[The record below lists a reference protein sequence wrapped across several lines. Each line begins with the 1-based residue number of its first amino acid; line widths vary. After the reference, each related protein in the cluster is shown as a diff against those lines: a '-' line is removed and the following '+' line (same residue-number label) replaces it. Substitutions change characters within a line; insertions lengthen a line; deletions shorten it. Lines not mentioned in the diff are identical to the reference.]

1 MRHLLA
7 LSITL
12 SLLVACGGGH
22 HAAASA
28 KVFKYRGSQ
37 QCTGGGASI
46 AELQQ
51 QLSSAGIAVSAS
63 SCGTDGNLRAAVCG
77 GPDGAIAIFEIPASQ
92 VERSSSL
99 SFLPLS
105 KLPAAREVPC
115 R

>member
-1 MRHLLA
+1 MRHVLA

-28 KVFKYRGSQ
+28 KVFEYRGSQ

-51 QLSSAGIAVSAS
+51 QLSNAGIAVSAS
-63 SCGTDGNLRAAVCG
+63 SCGNDGTRAAVCG
-77 GPDGAIAIFEIPASQ
+77 GPDGAIAIFDIPASQ
-92 VERSSSL
+92 VERARRLCL
-99 SFLPLS
+99 SFH
-105 KLPAAREVPC
+105 
-115 R
+115 